1 MRKFKTVAASVIE
14 KVNGLGIVR
23 CEEYLVDQDEKL
35 VGHKKVW
42 YDVCL
47 DNGEGDI
54 IDSFKTA
61 KAARASAKK
70 MKNWR

>member
-1 MRKFKTVAASVIE
+1 MRKFRTVAAKVID
-14 KVNGLGIVR
+14 KINGLGIVR
-23 CEEYLVDQDEKL
+23 CEEYLVNQDDKL

-61 KAARASAKK
+61 KAAKAAATN